1 MVVITNH
8 VTMLTRSL
16 YMCVL
21 PPICVCFLRNRHNAS
36 LIGMEIRTGF
46 WFTSR
51 RRGTRKNTSQ
61 EHISNAKSA
70 VSTNQTINQSFN
82 QSSGKNVF
90 KWFQFLFSFCH
101 SIVPLGTASCRWY
114 WWRRRIFIEESTE
127 VGLSLNPKLNIIFS
141 IQFSSRILF
150 K

>member
-1 MVVITNH
+1 MKPELHSEPVNANNKNEAGKKCQKQRQRKREKSVSSPSECVVVITNH

-21 PPICVCFLRNRHNAS
+21 PPICVCFMRNRHSAS
-36 LIGMEIRTGF
+36 LIDMEIRTGF

-82 QSSGKNVF
+82 QSSGKKCV
-90 KWFQFLFSFCH
+90 
-101 SIVPLGTASCRWY
+101 
-114 WWRRRIFIEESTE
+114 
-127 VGLSLNPKLNIIFS
+127 
-141 IQFSSRILF
+141 
-150 K
+150 

>member
-1 MVVITNH
+1 MLPCWRAHCTCALYRQFVFVLCEN
-8 VTMLTRSL
+8 VT
-16 YMCVL
+16 V
-21 PPICVCFLRNRHNAS
+21 PPS
-36 LIGMEIRTGF
+36 LIWKYERDFGSHREDAEREKIH
-46 WFTSR
+46 R
-51 RRGTRKNTSQ
+51 RSIFPMQNPQYQPIKQSINHS
-61 EHISNAKSA
+61 
-70 VSTNQTINQSFN
+70 INQAE
-82 QSSGKNVF
+82 KNVF

-114 WWRRRIFIEESTE
+114 WWRRRIFIKESTE